1 MPKISVIMPVYN
13 TKEEYLREA
22 IESILT
28 QTYSDFEL
36 IIVDNGSEK
45 GYVSKVLSS
54 YKDTRIQPYRI
65 EINAGP
71 AEARN
76 FAISQAKGTYLAFM
90 DSDDV
95 AVKERF
101 AKQIKFF
108 ENNPEV
114 GCLGTYV
121 EFIGDDKDS
130 LRFPSLTEHE
140 ELEAYLVF
148 QGCAFCQSSI
158 MLKKEI
164 LDKYNLKYKTEYIPA
179 EDYALWV
186 DLVGK
191 TKFAVI
197 PEVLLYYR
205 YYADNISHRQKAEQ
219 IESMERA
226 KFEVIQRYCEIPEFD
241 RELFVKFIQQKTLS
255 AQEIRILSAQ
265 LKNYVQ
271 GLKDK
276 KVTVVYDMIRTC
288 FQKQYYRVRG
298 LSGQLALFQSPL
310 NEMLKISKIFQF
322 FCFVTRGVL

>member
-148 QGCAFCQSSI
+148 QGCAWFF
-158 MLKKEI
+158 K
-164 LDKYNLKYKTEYIPA
+164 
-179 EDYALWV
+179 V
-186 DLVGK
+186 V
-191 TKFAVI
+191 
-197 PEVLLYYR
+197 
-205 YYADNISHRQKAEQ
+205 
-219 IESMERA
+219 
-226 KFEVIQRYCEIPEFD
+226 
-241 RELFVKFIQQKTLS
+241 LFVS
-255 AQEIRILSAQ
+255 RQ
-265 LKNYVQ
+265 L
-271 GLKDK
+271 
-276 KVTVVYDMIRTC
+276 C
-288 FQKQYYRVRG
+288 
-298 LSGQLALFQSPL
+298 
-310 NEMLKISKIFQF
+310 
-322 FCFVTRGVL
+322 

>member
-219 IESMERA
+219 GDSIQIGKNDGIRA
-226 KFEVIQRYCEIPEFD
+226 RATGRHRLPARK
-241 RELFVKFIQQKTLS
+241 
-255 AQEIRILSAQ
+255 
-265 LKNYVQ
+265 
-271 GLKDK
+271 
-276 KVTVVYDMIRTC
+276 
-288 FQKQYYRVRG
+288 RG
-298 LSGQLALFQSPL
+298 GHLRS
-310 NEMLKISKIFQF
+310 
-322 FCFVTRGVL
+322 

>member
-28 QTYSDFEL
+28 QTYSDFEFL
-36 IIVDNGSEK
+36 IVDDASTCDVASIIKSYDDKRICFYQMPQNK
-45 GYVSKVLSS
+45 G
-54 YKDTRIQPYRI
+54 
-65 EINAGP
+65 A
-71 AEARN
+71 AETRN

-108 ENNPEV
+108 ENNPEI

-148 QGCAFCQSSI
+148 QGCVFCQSSI

-164 LDKYNLKYKTEYIPA
+164 LDKHNLKYKTEYIPA
-179 EDYALWV
+179 EDYALWA

-205 YYADNISHRQKAEQ
+205 YYADNISHRKKTEQ
-219 IESMERA
+219 IDSMERA
-226 KFEVIQRYCEIPEFD
+226 KFEVIQRYCAIPEFD

-265 LKNYVQ
+265 LKNFVQ
-271 GLKDK
+271 ALKDK
-276 KVTVVYDMIRTC
+276 KVTEVYDMIRTC